1 MDRLITFF
9 VVLMALILISET
21 ATILSLDTQKNIQT
35 ILINK

>member
-9 VVLMALILISET
+9 VVLMALILINET
-21 ATILSLDTQKNIQT
+21 MTILSLDTQKNIET